1 MAIQIDETALTRALI
16 LIDKVWAA
24 VDPGPWTLSETA
36 RPVAR
41 LPDFS
46 EAAAIARAE
55 TGKALLAEFEGVGVD
70 GLPRDLAATLGVAR
84 DIAARWAKCA
94 DWYWLAFD
102 PSQVGFFALFAPS
115 AYGGGFLLSALAQVF
130 ADHAFKS
137 AGDVDRYLALV
148 SDYARIVRQFDARTR
163 GQFERGIVM
172 PAPQIDPSIA
182 VMTGLKARAPATLMV
197 AAERLAEV
205 DAQDAQA
212 RIEARIAA
220 EVVPAFDDL
229 IAYLSAPTY
238 RAQAPRSVG
247 LTQYPGGAE
256 VYDELVRLH
265 LTQDLSVAQVHEAGH
280 ARMRAIRAQMQAL
293 IDQVGFSGDPI
304 AYLEAIKQDP
314 AWRAEGEAAIGAVFR
329 RYIDRIAPHV
339 EASFNFKA
347 QAGHDVAPLPAALE
361 GAMTFG
367 YYDAPKQAG
376 DIGRFVFNTRNLSQ
390 GPLMNVASLNYHEL
404 VPGHHLHMA
413 SQRENTD
420 LHPMRKA
427 AFCNAFNEGWAEY
440 AATLAGEMG
449 MYAEPEEQF
458 GRLVMDAFLTCRLV
472 VDTGMNA
479 LGWSLEDARDYMRQ
493 NAFMPEAEIASES
506 LRYSCDIPGQ
516 SLAYKLGDTYLLEL
530 REAMKAAL
538 GNRFD
543 LRDFHDAVLKPG
555 ALPLP
560 VVKANVEAATAR
572 ILAAAE

>member
-1 MAIQIDETALTRALI
+1 MTIQIDETALTRALI

-24 VDPGPWTLSETA
+24 VDPGPWTQSDGTQ
-36 RPVAR
+36 PVAR

-46 EAAAIARAE
+46 EDAAIARAKI
-55 TGKALLAEFEGVGVD
+55 GQSLLAEFEGVNVE

-84 DIAARWAKCA
+84 DVAARWSKYA

-115 AYGGGFLLSALAQVF
+115 AYGGGFLLSSLGQVF
-130 ADHAFKS
+130 AGCAFKE

-148 SDYARIVRQFDARTR
+148 SDYGRIVRQFDERTR
-163 GQFERGIVM
+163 GQFERGVVM
-172 PAPQIDPSIA
+172 PAPQIAPSIA
-182 VMTGLKARAPATLMV
+182 VMTGLKDRATATLTV
-197 AAERLAEV
+197 AAERLAAV
-205 DAQDAQA
+205 DAADAQA
-212 RIEARIAA
+212 RIAARITA
-220 EVVPAFDDL
+220 EVIPAFDAL
-229 IAYLSAPTY
+229 IDYLSAPAY
-238 RAQAPRSVG
+238 RAKAPETVG

-256 VYDELVRLH
+256 VYQELVRQH
-265 LTQDLSVAQVHEAGH
+265 LTQDLTAPQVHEAGH
-280 ARMRAIRAQMQAL
+280 ARMRSIRAQMQAL
-293 IDQVGFSGDPI
+293 MDQVGFSGDAI
-304 AYLEAIKQDP
+304 AYLDAIKQDP
-314 AWRAEGEAAIGAVFR
+314 AWRAEGEEAIAAVFR

-347 QAGHDVAPLPAALE
+347 KAGHDVAPLPAALE

-367 YYDAPKQAG
+367 YYDTPRKDG

-479 LGWSLEDARDYMRQ
+479 LGWSLEQARDYMRQ

-516 SLAYKLGDTYLLEL
+516 SLAYKLGDTYLIEL

-543 LRDFHDAVLKPG
+543 LKDFHDAVLKPG

-572 ILAAAE
+572 ILATAG